1 MWRVCVIPSVFLG
14 LLLAGCA
21 PDQILRPDAAPCE
34 LPPAAAMAAASGAV
48 PACARSH
55 TLFEAAPTPAP
66 AEAKASGPRPALY
79 ELSVVEFDDQGLFR
93 SRDQLDHVLQTVQQ
107 HPGDVDIVMF
117 IHGWHHSA
125 AANDPNLLSFQ
136 TLLHNLAARN
146 PTRHVVGVY
155 VGWRGD
161 SLTLPPYL
169 EDITFWDRK
178 STSIEVGRGAVYE
191 LIERLRLQG
200 RRMKDTRLITIGHS
214 FGASAMLSITKNEV
228 YRDLIQDRAEVRA
241 DGAKPL
247 EPLTILIN
255 PAIEALHFLPLYELP
270 EETARI
276 DAGKYARPRAPRIA
290 VFMSEADSATK
301 FFFRVGRV
309 VSTAFE
315 SHNPVVRLNRRGE
328 PVSFS
333 EFQMDTQALGHYAP
347 FVTHTL
353 SVLTPDTRITQ
364 CDSNPSSW
372 LDHLVDAN
380 MAEGWQARFKVS
392 DTTLSHQRNSPAF
405 SPVWVVK
412 VAQNIIGNH
421 NDIWDQR
428 FNCFLEELV
437 LTQ

>member
-1 MWRVCVIPSVFLG
+1 MWRVCVIPSMLLG

-21 PDQILRPDAAPCE
+21 PNQILRPDAARCE
-34 LPPAAAMAAASGAV
+34 LPPAAAADAASSAE
-48 PACARSH
+48 PACASSYA
-55 TLFEAAPTPAP
+55 LYEAAPTPAAP
-66 AEAKASGPRPALY
+66 GAARSALY

-93 SRDQLDHVLQTVQQ
+93 SRDQLDHALQTVRQ
-107 HPGDVDIVMF
+107 HPDNVDIVMF

-125 AANDPNLLSFQ
+125 AAGDSNLLSFQ
-136 TLLHNLAARN
+136 KLLHNLAARN
-146 PTRHVVGVY
+146 ESRHIVGVY

-161 SLTLPPYL
+161 TLTLPYL
-169 EDITFWDRK
+169 EDLTFWDRK
-178 STSIEVGRGAVYE
+178 NTSIEVGRGAVYE
-191 LIERLRLQG
+191 LIERLRLEG
-200 RRMKDTRLITIGHS
+200 RRMKNTRLITIGHS
-214 FGASAMLSITKNEV
+214 FGASVMLSITKNEV

-241 DGAKPL
+241 DGANPL

-290 VFMSEADSATK
+290 VFMSESDSATK
-301 FFFRVGRV
+301 FFFRLGRV

-333 EFQMDTQALGHYAP
+333 EFQMDTQALGHYKP

-353 SVLTPDTRITQ
+353 SATTPGSRVSQ
-364 CDSNPSSW
+364 CEPDFSNW
-372 LDHLVDAN
+372 RDHLVDAN

-412 VAQNIIGNH
+412 VAENIIRNH

-437 LTQ
+437 LTR